1 MVVMAKVLFLLFG
14 MLILVICMALFIYI
28 FFKQMFFTNDDQD
41 PLTPL

>member
-1 MVVMAKVLFLLFG
+1 MVVMAKVLILLFG
-14 MLILVICMALFIYI
+14 MLILVICMALMIYL